1 MVLYIGNHTSSSKG
15 YAAMGRQMLKNGG
28 NTFAFFTRNPRGG
41 KAKEIDP
48 ADVERFLELS
58 RENHFGKL
66 VAHAPYT
73 MNACA
78 AKENLRDFARE
89 IMADDLK
96 RMEYTPGNYY
106 NFHPGS
112 HVGQGAE
119 TGIDKIAEILNEVLA
134 ERQSTTVLLETMSG
148 KGSEVGRNFEELR
161 EIIDRVEQKDKLGV
175 CLDTCHVWDGGYD
188 IVNNL
193 DGVFAEFD
201 RVIGLDRLK
210 AIHLNDSM
218 NGLGSHKDRHAK
230 IGEGEIG
237 LEALVRVIRHPVT
250 KGIPFILET
259 PNDDDGWAREIALL
273 RKEYEDK

>member
-1 MVLYIGNHTSSSKG
+1 MLYIGNHTSSSKG
-15 YAAMGRQMLKNGG
+15 YLAMGRQMIKNGG

-48 ADVERFLELS
+48 EDVKKFLELEQ
-58 RENHFGKL
+58 ENGFGKL

-73 MNACA
+73 MNCA
-78 AKENLRDFARE
+78 SDKENLRDFARE
-89 IMADDLK
+89 ILADDMK
-96 RMEYTPGNYY
+96 RMELTPGNYY

-112 HVGQGAE
+112 HVGQGAQA
-119 TGIDKIAEILNEVLA
+119 GIEKIAEILNEVLT
-134 ERQSTTVLLETMSG
+134 EEQTTTVLLETMSG

-161 EIIDRVEQKDKLGV
+161 QIIDLTDRKEKLGV

-193 DGVFAEFD
+193 DGVFEEFD
-201 RVIGLDRLK
+201 RIIGLKRLK

-237 LEALVRVIRHPVT
+237 LEALVRVINHPAT

-259 PNDDDGWAREIALL
+259 PNDDAGWAGEIVLL
-273 RKEYEDK
+273 RERYQDID